1 MSTIERD
8 PGVQELQSEVG
19 PHPTVCVF
27 GPSLF
32 LTVTIEEVANENG
45 EPVGENQAQIH
56 LHPGGQAF
64 WIARML
70 RHLGEEPIVVS
81 PLGGEKGAI
90 LDALAPLWSVALE
103 RVQVEPEPPGY
114 VHDRRTGDRVEIAR
128 SRGAQLNRHELD
140 DLYGKVLEQGIASGF
155 TVITGRQES
164 HGFPLDAFIRLG
176 SDLRA
181 TEVTVVGD
189 FHGDELEAFLEGGP
203 IHTLKVSDEELIADG
218 WIPDSPAEADR
229 VDALLDIASMDV
241 SNIVISAADAPT
253 VAMIDGDIWS
263 ATGPTLE
270 PADHRGSGDSM
281 TAGLVAS
288 VVRGLGP
295 EDTLR
300 LACAAGAANVT
311 RHGLGNVKPGLV
323 EVLSERV
330 EVKRL

>member
-1 MSTIERD
+1 M
-8 PGVQELQSEVG
+8 PSEVG
-19 PHPTVCVF
+19 TDPTVCVF

-32 LTVTIEEVANENG
+32 LTVTIEEVNNEG
-45 EPVGENQAQIH
+45 ESGGENHAQIH

-70 RHLGEEPIVVS
+70 RHLGEEPLVVS

-90 LDALAPLWSVALE
+90 LEALAPLWGVALE
-103 RVQVEPEPPGY
+103 RVDVEPEPPGY

-140 DLYGKVLEQGIASGF
+140 DLYGKVLEQGIAAGF
-155 TVITGRQES
+155 TVVTGRQES
-164 HGFPLDAFIRLG
+164 HGFPLDAFTRLG

-189 FHGDELEAFLEGGP
+189 FHGEELEAFLEGGP

-218 WIPDSPAEADR
+218 WMPESPGEADR
-229 VDALLDIASMDV
+229 VDALFDIASMDV

-253 VAMIDGDIWS
+253 MALLGGDVWV

-270 PADHRGSGDSM
+270 PVDHRGSGDSM

-288 VVRGLGP
+288 VVKGLDP

-323 EVLSERV
+323 DVLAERV
-330 EVKRL
+330 EVRRL